1 MFISHF
7 HCLTLVQPSL
17 IHLWT
22 IRTAFQLVPLVARDP
37 PLPIHPTYFV
47 SGNLPKTPLS
57 FSSLGRLSSS
67 ITSRFSK
74 IQMPSILLN
83 LIPLVLNIYSLI
95 LWSSQVLLYT
105 SPQTTISP
113 GCSLAPLPGM
123 HLFPSAIKIQQVQDL
138 APTLS
143 VSEVYCLTNI
153 WLLLSTSKALFCH
166 CGWFIQPWTG
176 NAERRS

>member
-67 ITSRFSK
+67 ITLRLSK
-74 IQMPSILLN
+74 IQIPSILLN
-83 LIPLVLNIYSLI
+83 LIPFVLNIYSLI
-95 LWSSQVLLYT
+95 QSSSSLHKPTNYNLSWLFL
-105 SPQTTISP
+105 SPLVWHAFIFLCHQNSASSRP
-113 GCSLAPLPGM
+113 SSNPFSL
-123 HLFPSAIKIQQVQDL
+123 
-138 APTLS
+138 
-143 VSEVYCLTNI
+143 
-153 WLLLSTSKALFCH
+153 
-166 CGWFIQPWTG
+166 
-176 NAERRS
+176 